1 MATAMLT
8 KNLWRKAC
16 LLICLMTIIAGPTY
30 STQEYGQSG
39 IFSNLLGDD
48 VSIGYIQG

>member
-1 MATAMLT
+1 MAQS
-8 KNLWRKAC
+8 
-16 LLICLMTIIAGPTY
+16 LLINISDDGPRWTTY

-48 VSIGYIQG
+48 VSIGYIQLQ